1 MKNEMVLFSSCSL
14 AVGSYLMLQ
23 AVRVVIAGGRV
34 LKFVSLT
41 AVDYIKIKH
50 VTH

>member
-1 MKNEMVLFSSCSL
+1 
-14 AVGSYLMLQ
+14 MLQ

-41 AVDYIKIKH
+41 AVDYIKIMR
-50 VTH
+50 VTR

>member
-1 MKNEMVLFSSCSL
+1 MNNEMVLFSSYSL
-14 AVGSYLMLQ
+14 AEGSYVMLQ

-41 AVDYIKIKH
+41 VVDYIKIKRKML
-50 VTH
+50 

>member
-1 MKNEMVLFSSCSL
+1 MKNEMVLFLCSL

-41 AVDYIKIKH
+41 SVDYIKIKH